1 MIQSVGKKGP
11 RNNPNP
17 KLYPVQSM
25 DQFIERSTHFCI
37 DGVGIGEW
45 EMRARGDGDHEFGK
59 ERMETEMVMEMVMPL
74 DLLFYYMFI
83 YENH

>member
-1 MIQSVGKKGP
+1 MS
-11 RNNPNP
+11 
-17 KLYPVQSM
+17 S
-25 DQFIERSTHFCI
+25 ER
-37 DGVGIGEW
+37 
-45 EMRARGDGDHEFGK
+45 RGDGDHEFGK